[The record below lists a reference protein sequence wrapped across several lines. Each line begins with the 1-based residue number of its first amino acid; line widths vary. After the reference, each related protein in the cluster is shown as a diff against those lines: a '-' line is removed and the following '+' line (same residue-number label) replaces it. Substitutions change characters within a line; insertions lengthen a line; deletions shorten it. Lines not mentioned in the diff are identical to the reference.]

1 VIEIEVYGLRVFGRH
16 GVEERERKE
25 GQLFLFDLWLR
36 PLQAPVCD
44 RVSETVDYRGIAAC
58 VTEVSE
64 RRSVRLLETLAADVA
79 DELFSRFPLE
89 RVRVRVRKPEVVL
102 EPAAEY
108 TAATVERP

>member
-1 VIEIEVYGLRVFGRH
+1 MIEIEVHGLRVFGHH
-16 GVEERERKE
+16 GVEERERRE
-25 GQLFLFDLWLR
+25 GQLFLVDLWLR
-36 PLQAPVCD
+36 PLRAPVSD
-44 RVSETVDYRGIAAC
+44 RISETVDYRGVAAC
-58 VTEVSE
+58 VAEVSG

-79 DELFSRFPLE
+79 DELYARFPLE